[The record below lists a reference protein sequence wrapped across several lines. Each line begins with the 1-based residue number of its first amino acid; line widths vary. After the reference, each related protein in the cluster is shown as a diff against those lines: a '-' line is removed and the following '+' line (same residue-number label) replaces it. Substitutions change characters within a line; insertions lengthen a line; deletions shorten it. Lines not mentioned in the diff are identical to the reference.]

1 MTPAIEASVG
11 RRDGGAAQRRWRHR
25 SHGWAGP
32 EGGAEQ
38 EEEGGREARDRQED
52 GGSCGGGGRRRK
64 TLRGERDGHVRAVM
78 GVI

>member
-1 MTPAIEASVG
+1 MLPRGRWETGRGRCDGG
-11 RRDGGAAQRRWRHR
+11 RRVG
-25 SHGWAGP
+25 S
-32 EGGAEQ
+32 ECGAERE